1 MEIDAK
7 QKESVFSFIEES
19 FNALNSRDEVS
30 LYKCYNKGMELFN
43 YLPDSAYKEQVA
55 IQLCLITEQARQEER
70 LRELIPYLDKSSKES
85 VLYHAFLL
93 KIHSFRRTRER
104 EKELE
109 TINELIKF
117 SISLSNDGYVSESLL
132 MLGDFY
138 FHDNQNDEA
147 FKLYS
152 KSVYHSQCCH
162 NKSLEG
168 NGRIRLGLIWMKEKR
183 LGLALDEFLEAEHLS
198 TDSYD
203 QILAFKSVILR
214 AYCNLAL
221 CRPKNAKGILE
232 EAVNLIRVC

>member
-7 QKESVFSFIEES
+7 QKDLVYSFIEES
-19 FNALNSRDEVS
+19 FNVLKSRDEVS
-30 LYKCYNKGMELFN
+30 LHKCYNKGMDLFN
-43 YLPDSAYKEQVA
+43 DLPDSEYKEKVA
-55 IQLCLITEQARQEER
+55 FQLCQITELARQEEK

-85 VLYHAFLL
+85 VLHYAFLL
-93 KIHSFRRTRER
+93 KIYSFRRTRER
-104 EKELE
+104 EKEFE
-109 TINELIKF
+109 AINEFVDF

-147 FKLYS
+147 FKLYC

-168 NGRIRLGLIWMKEKR
+168 KGRIRLGLIWMKDER
-183 LGLALDEFLEAEHLS
+183 LGLALDEFLEAEQLS

-221 CRPKNAKGILE
+221 CRHKNAKSILE
-232 EAVNLIRVC
+232 DAVNLIRVC